1 MDFKK
6 INYNLEEKGYCI
18 ITNVLNKEEIEFSR
32 EKFFEW
38 YNSTPNL
45 PEQHLKLNPHN
56 IMKYHEAA
64 HQEFA
69 WYIKTNP
76 KVIDIFKKIYNT
88 EDLVVSFDGCCYYP
102 KNTKLSTNCWTHT
115 DISPKLS
122 KDMNCI
128 QGFISLTDNKEN
140 SLLVYEGSNKLHTQY
155 FKDRNMEKESN
166 NWQIIDKDYLRTIE
180 NNRIVLN
187 IPAGSLVLWDSKTFH
202 QNIMQNK
209 NEERLV
215 QYICYL
221 PKNHKKNT
229 KSMKEKRLKY
239 FNERRLT
246 SHWPYPIKVVSKQA
260 HTWGNKNLE
269 IDYSLLKKPNLKN
282 YEKKI
287 IELL

>member
-1 MDFKK
+1 MDFEK
-6 INYNLEEKGYCI
+6 INLNLQEKGYCI
-18 ITNVLNKEEIEFSR
+18 ITNVLNKDEIEFAR
-32 EKFFEW
+32 EKYFEW
-38 YNSTPNL
+38 YESTPDL
-45 PEQHLKLNPHN
+45 AEQHLKLNPHN

-76 KVIDIFKKIYNT
+76 KVINIFKKIYNT

-166 NWQIIDKDYLRTIE
+166 NWQMIDKDYLRTIE

-187 IPAGSLVLWDSKTFH
+187 VPAGSMVLWDSRTFH

-209 NEERLV
+209 DEERLV
-215 QYICYL
+215 QYVCYL

-229 KSMKEKRLKY
+229 KTMKEKRYKY
-239 FNERRLT
+239 FTERRLT

-260 HTWGNKNLE
+260 HTWGNKSLE
-269 IDYSLLKKPNLKN
+269 IDYSVLPKPDLSN
-282 YEKKI
+282 YEEKI
-287 IELL
+287 MELL